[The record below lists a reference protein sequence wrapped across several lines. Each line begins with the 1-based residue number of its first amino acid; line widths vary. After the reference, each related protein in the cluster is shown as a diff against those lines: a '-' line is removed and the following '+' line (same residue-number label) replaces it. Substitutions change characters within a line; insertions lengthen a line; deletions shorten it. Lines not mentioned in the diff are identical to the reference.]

1 MENSSFKNMQ
11 KTLKTSKAVIIK
23 SDDTSQYIKENFGDK
38 YIEDI
43 SDSDID
49 ESMSYRKRNK
59 DVINK
64 LSDKNNTGIKPK
76 LDGDNISFQNLS
88 QKKTP
93 LRSTIKENIKIIN
106 ETPEK
111 KQEKPNIKEEQKE
124 EQVNEDNMEEDSYE
138 SMEEYEFREDF
149 EKQVKVYVKTDDKIK
164 ELQREIK
171 ELNQLK
177 KVSEDIIMKHLERLG
192 ETNINITGGK
202 LIINKYGS
210 KGSFKEDIVKEV
222 LTEKIKDPKIIEGI
236 FEKIEEKREENAK
249 IQMGI
254 KRTNAKKK

>member
-23 SDDTSQYIKENFGDK
+23 SDDTSQYIKENYGDK

-49 ESMSYRKRNK
+49 DSMSYRKRNK

-64 LSDKNNTGIKPK
+64 LADKNNTGIKPK
-76 LDGDNISFQNLS
+76 LDGDNISFQSLS
-88 QKKTP
+88 QKKAP

-124 EQVNEDNMEEDSYE
+124 EQVNKDEIDEDSYE

-149 EKQVKVYVKTDDKIK
+149 EKQVKIYVKTDDKIK

-177 KVSEDIIMKHLERLG
+177 KVSEDAIMKHLERLG

-202 LIINKYGS
+202 LIINKYGA

-254 KRTNAKKK
+254 KRTSAKKK